1 MYLFFIKKNFCDG
14 WDNMLSI
21 IIPNLVVLGVILGF
35 TSLMY
40 VFQNAVPVV
49 IALVFLML
57 IAISILTFAFG
68 DSAVQIANFST
79 AHIADY
85 FKAIPGSLKDGAL
98 FGLLIGAI
106 CTASYI
112 AIPFY
117 FAQKSLFG
125 IFVGALF
132 TWVVLFA
139 LLALQWFAA
148 IRALMHNDFKK
159 CLRKCFIIFFDNTGF
174 SLFTAFY
181 NLILFALSI
190 LMVGLMPSAAGIM
203 LSQVNA
209 LRLRLYKYD
218 YLEKHPELKTPK
230 ERRYIPWSDLLEDD
244 KEALGPRSFKSF
256 IFPWKE

>member
-40 VFQNAVPVV
+40 AFQNIMPVV
-49 IALVFLML
+49 IVLFFIMF
-57 IAISILTFAFG
+57 IAISILIFAFS

-85 FKAIPGSLKDGAL
+85 FKAIPGCLRDGTL

-132 TWVVLFA
+132 TWVVLFT
-139 LLALQWFAA
+139 LLALQWFVAV
-148 IRALMHNDFKK
+148 RALLHNGFRK
-159 CLRKCFIIFFDNTGF
+159 CLKKCFIIFFDNTGF
-174 SLFTAFY
+174 SLFIAFY
-181 NLILFALSI
+181 TLFLFALSI
-190 LMVGLMPSAAGIM
+190 LMVGLMPSAAGIT
-203 LSQVNA
+203 LGQVNA

-218 YLEKHPELKTPK
+218 YLEEHPELKTPK
-230 ERRYIPWSDLLEDD
+230 DRKYIPWAELIQND